1 MACNIKEY
9 YSALTRKGVLP
20 PLLMGQNFEDTMLS
34 DINYTERSSLCDSH
48 VAGPRVDKSIGM
60 GSRKLVSSI

>member
-9 YSALTRKGVLP
+9 YSALTRKGILP
-20 PLLMGQNFEDTMLS
+20 PLLTGQNFEGTRLS

-48 VAGPRVDKSIGM
+48 VAGPRAEKSTGM
-60 GSRKLVSSI
+60 DSRRLVSSI

>member
-20 PLLMGQNFEDTMLS
+20 SLLMGQNFEDTMLS
-34 DINYTERSSLCDSH
+34 DINYTERSPLCDSH
-48 VAGPRVDKSIGM
+48 VAGPRAEKSTRM
-60 GSRKLVSSI
+60 GSRMLVSSI